1 MNLTDIQPE
10 NQQLKKRLIL
20 VVSKGTID
28 MLYPALV
35 LATTAPAMGM
45 KVDMYFTFS
54 DGFISLYLIVIFLKT
69 MA

>member
-35 LATTAPAMGM
+35 LATTAPAM
-45 KVDMYFTFS
+45 
-54 DGFISLYLIVIFLKT
+54 
-69 MA
+69 

>member
-10 NQQLKKRLIL
+10 NHEIKKKRLIL

-28 MLYPALV
+28 MIYPALV

-45 KVDMYFTFS
+45 TCDMYFTFW
-54 DGFISLYLIVIFLKT
+54 G
-69 MA
+69 